1 METLNKSWWL
11 SLRHEVYITV
21 PLQELKI
28 AYPFKSFLRAQFH
41 FRVSDAKRG
50 FLWIHFRW
58 ILPPDRNRHL
68 AKYRDYA
75 NNPAR
80 PRGRSW

>member
-28 AYPFKSFLRAQFH
+28 AYPVKSFLRAQFH

-50 FLWIHFRW
+50 FLWIHLRW